1 VSSLVKSSG
10 PAQGRAGQAR
20 TRLARRAVVDA
31 ARNLFL
37 ERGYAA
43 TTVEAISEHSDVP
56 PATIYR
62 LFSAKLGILKALLD
76 VSIAGD
82 DQELTLQGRPEVTAL
97 FAEPDPGKFLAGFAG
112 INVAINIRSTE
123 VYRILVSASGSD
135 PAAAA
140 LLTEYTRMR
149 DQGQELIA
157 ATLARAH
164 ALQPGM
170 RQSDAADIIH
180 ALMSPELY
188 RLLVIDRDW
197 PPERYEKW
205 LKSTL
210 IGNLLARRRERGTQG
225 APERPDGYA

>member
-1 VSSLVKSSG
+1 MSSPVKGSG
-10 PAQGRAGQAR
+10 PAQGRTGQAR

-31 ARNLFL
+31 ARDLFL

-82 DQELTLQGRPEVTAL
+82 DQELTVQGRPEISAL
-97 FAEPDPGKFLAGFAG
+97 FAEPDPEKLLAGFDG
-112 INVAINIRSTE
+112 INVAINARSTE

-135 PAAAA
+135 PQAAA
-140 LLTEYTRMR
+140 LLTNYTRMR
-149 DQGQELIA
+149 DQGQQLIA
-157 ATLARAH
+157 AALAHAH

-170 RQSDAADIIH
+170 QEHDAADIVH

-205 LKSTL
+205 LTSTL
-210 IGNLLARRRERGTQG
+210 IERLLAPR
-225 APERPDGYA
+225 